1 MDWTRWLSI
10 SSNIA
15 QIITGVAAA
24 IVGGNYVYRRY
35 RRRRALEAHLKDERN
50 RHETSDNLQSGSRS
64 VMHLM
69 AHLAMT
75 EEQILEAAFAS
86 RKVKRWT
93 GQDPET
99 GRANALF
106 LQYDEG
112 GGAHRDSS
120 N

>member
-1 MDWTRWLSI
+1 M
-10 SSNIA
+10 
-15 QIITGVAAA
+15 
-24 IVGGNYVYRRY
+24 
-35 RRRRALEAHLKDERN
+35 KDERN
-50 RHETSDNLQSGSRS
+50 RHETSDSLQSGSRG
-64 VMHLM
+64 VMYLM